1 MSKYV
6 KKTTI
11 PLKSL
16 FYKRTK
22 YYRKSITARTEG
34 AVSHNNLINYHLAEL
49 NMYGKVDQQ
58 YVPMIVRQSA
68 LQKFNSKVLVNPDE
82 THQAVDFVVD
92 LFEQMAQQ
100 FEKCAMIG
108 KINPNDPIL
117 SNLKVYKAYTN
128 PTIRY
133 DQYFGLMA
141 NTLKTQLR
149 KRGIVILTMDD
160 FMSALLQVLPDAALQ
175 APFTQVAW
183 TKSKYCPS
191 RVSGLVVEIADLGY
205 NNDQEKIDLFYN
217 SLNWDFY
224 VKTCNSYGFIVDS
237 SAPWRLLADL
247 DSKIMM
253 DAQSRAGHASGVT
266 GTLGSIFRSV
276 PVAYISRFEKDL
288 YNLFLVVRS
297 PHTTTPAI
305 CAYSNELSPL
315 VTYAPSY
322 TFGEFNSLKSAEYYI
337 KTYCQIRFLEEESH
351 FTPAEQL
358 RLIDDCIGVM
368 RTGQINV
375 AIKNFEYVLN
385 KPFDYIGSVSYNNKY
400 ARAKDEYERKHGGD
414 WRETEREVHR
424 IKARRNLK

>member
-22 YYRKSITARTEG
+22 YFRKSITASTEG
-34 AVSHNNLINYHLAEL
+34 SHPHENLVNYHLAEF

-58 YVPMIVRQSA
+58 YVPMILNQSA
-68 LQKFNSKVLVNPDE
+68 LRKFSSKVLVSPDE

-100 FEKCAMIG
+100 FEKCAMMG
-108 KINPNDPIL
+108 KINPKDPYL
-117 SNLKVYKAYTN
+117 SNLKVYKAYTD
-128 PTIRY
+128 PTMRY
-133 DQYFGLMA
+133 NQYFALMA

-149 KRGIVILTMDD
+149 KRGIVVLTMDD
-160 FMSALLQVLPDAALQ
+160 FMSALLQILPGATLQ
-175 APFTQVAW
+175 TPFTQVAW

-191 RVSGLVVEIADLGY
+191 RVSGLVVEIADLEY
-205 NNDQEKIDLFYN
+205 NDDQQKIDLFYN

-224 VKTCNSYGFIVDS
+224 VQTCNSYGFVVDS
-237 SAPWRLLADL
+237 SAPWRLMADL

-253 DAQSRAGHASGVT
+253 DAQSRAGHGAGVT
-266 GTLGSIFRSV
+266 GTLRSLFHSV
-276 PVAYISRFEKDL
+276 PVTYIDRFEKDL

-297 PHTTTPAI
+297 PHTTTPSI
-305 CAYSNELSPL
+305 CAYSNKLSPL
-315 VTYAPSY
+315 VTYAPFY
-322 TFGEFNSLKSAEYYI
+322 TFGQFNSLKSAEYYI
-337 KTYCQIRFLEEESH
+337 KTYCRIRFLEEEST
-351 FTPAEQL
+351 FTPSQQL
-358 RLIDDCIGVM
+358 HLIDDCIAVA

-385 KPFDYIGSVSYNNKY
+385 KPFDYIGSFSYNSKY
-400 ARAKDEYERKHGGD
+400 ATAKDEYERKHSGD
-414 WRETEREVHR
+414 QREAEREVQR
-424 IKARRNLK
+424 IKDRRNLK